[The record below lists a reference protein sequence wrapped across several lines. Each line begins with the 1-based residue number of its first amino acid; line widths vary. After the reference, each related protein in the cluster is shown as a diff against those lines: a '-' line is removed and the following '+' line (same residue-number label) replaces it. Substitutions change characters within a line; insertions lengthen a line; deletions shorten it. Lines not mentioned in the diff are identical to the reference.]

1 MLLHYIKTTF
11 RATRKAPVYAF
22 LNITGLA
29 LGITCAALI
38 FLWVEDERSFDRS
51 VAKHNQLYSVRMN
64 LDYAGKIESYTSIP
78 GPMPAAIKATVPG
91 IANISRMGFGR
102 ELFGLDDKSFYENGG
117 YVDPAYF
124 SMLQLHFIRGNA
136 AGFNKLHTLALS
148 EKMAAKFFGKTDPV
162 GKTLRVN
169 SQQAYT
175 ITGVYSD
182 PPPNVSLRFNWLA
195 PVGNFLQQNRWLES
209 WATYGIPTL
218 LELQPGTDPARVN
231 AQLTAMLT
239 PKNKRY
245 EKGFCQLWSM
255 NDWHLYDNFTNGQQD
270 GGQIRYVRL
279 FSTIAWIILIIAC
292 INFMNLAT
300 ARAGKRAR
308 EIGVRKTLGAVRKSL
323 VGQFMLEAL
332 LLSFTAVLLA
342 AGLLYVALPGFN
354 WLVGKQLL
362 PDLTPLHL
370 ASLAG
375 IGAFCGL
382 VAGSYPAFYLSSFE
396 PAAVLKGK
404 KAGTGTGTG
413 FVRKGLVVLQFTVSI
428 VLVICTVIIYQQV
441 AHIRERDLGYKKQ
454 NLVYT
459 DVRGNLA
466 ERFNVIRQEL
476 LRTGAIE
483 NAALSSSPP
492 LAMWGTVTSNQLSWE
507 GNDEGQQLKI
517 SWESVSPEY
526 IATMGLVLKEGR
538 NFDPVIAAD
547 SGNVIINENLARL
560 MGKEGRVGASLLYLQ
575 RHRLR
580 VIGIVKDFLFNNMY
594 DGATPLM
601 MSCDPETSANYQT
614 LRIRLNP
621 HITVSTALSR
631 IEAVMKIQ
639 NPGYPFDYQFVDQE
653 FNNLFRIETQVG
665 ELAAVFAGLAIII
678 SCLGLFGLAAFTAEG
693 RIKEIGVR
701 KVLGASVSDLVVL
714 LSGEFVRLVALSCLI
729 AFPLA
734 WVMMHSWL
742 SDYAYRTPIYW
753 WVFGGAGL
761 AAMIIA
767 LLTVS
772 YQAASAALLN
782 PVKTLR
788 TE

>member
-78 GPMPAAIKATVPG
+78 GPMPVAIKATVPG

-323 VGQFMLEAL
+323 VGQFILEAL

-441 AHIRERDLGYKKQ
+441 AHIRERDLGYNKQ

>member
-323 VGQFMLEAL
+323 VGQFILEAL

-342 AGLLYVALPGFN
+342 AGLLYVTLPGFN

-441 AHIRERDLGYKKQ
+441 AHIRERDLGYNKQ

-665 ELAAVFAGLAIII
+665 QLAAVFAGLAIII

-693 RIKEIGVR
+693 RTKEIGVR
-701 KVLGASVSDLVVL
+701 KVMGASVGDLVVL

-734 WVMMHSWL
+734 WVMMHNWL